1 MIGSDILNSSGY
13 GGKGMRIAILDT
25 GILVT
30 HPNFAALPDDK
41 LDDPITRQSVDD
53 IWYTLNAGKST
64 PKLNRS
70 YYNTKLPFIFNYA
83 TADLTYRTH
92 MQVRITERMLQV
104 LLRQTRLKEVRLSVL
119 LRTHSLSLCRFPVRR
134 RCRLGN
140 NTCRNGRL
148 RKA

>member
-1 MIGSDILNSSGY
+1 MTGFSVTTAYGNRKKLEALNGVESVYVAPTFALPETDYDLAPLTNNASTMIGSDILNSSGY

-64 PKLNRS
+64 PK
-70 YYNTKLPFIFNYA
+70 A
-83 TADLTYRTH
+83 
-92 MQVRITERMLQV
+92 
-104 LLRQTRLKEVRLSVL
+104 
-119 LRTHSLSLCRFPVRR
+119 
-134 RCRLGN
+134 
-140 NTCRNGRL
+140 
-148 RKA
+148 